1 MESFGQQYSES
12 LISSLSYTL
21 GRTSSAIV
29 DRREAQVK
37 PRGATSYT
45 PRGAKTIEFTL
56 TDSGSYALLN
66 TIRFQASL
74 RAQNPSEAIP
84 GGAVAADYELAMLG
98 PAHAVCF
105 QSCSLKICGMQVEL
119 LDNYSR
125 QYAVMEMLLP
135 VSSRAMD
142 GVQAGHLIDAQSSAS
157 KAWARLPTIAT
168 PEIPQGMDL
177 AAGPYPAR
185 AGRCRSAAT
194 VHGHPRCGLSRA

>member
-66 TIRFQASL
+66 TIRFQAKL
-74 RAQNPSEAIP
+74 RAQDPSRFRV
-84 GGAVAADYELAMLG
+84 GWFFWSRGLG
-98 PAHAVCF
+98 PVCQRRVF
-105 QSCSLKICGMQVEL
+105 
-119 LDNYSR
+119 
-125 QYAVMEMLLP
+125 
-135 VSSRAMD
+135 
-142 GVQAGHLIDAQSSAS
+142 AS
-157 KAWARLPTIAT
+157 VL
-168 PEIPQGMDL
+168 
-177 AAGPYPAR
+177 
-185 AGRCRSAAT
+185 C
-194 VHGHPRCGLSRA
+194 

>member
-66 TIRFQASL
+66 TIRFQAKL
-74 RAQNPSEAIP
+74 RAVTGAAAASEAN
-84 GGAVAADYELAMLG
+84 E
-98 PAHAVCF
+98 
-105 QSCSLKICGMQVEL
+105 
-119 LDNYSR
+119 
-125 QYAVMEMLLP
+125 
-135 VSSRAMD
+135 
-142 GVQAGHLIDAQSSAS
+142 
-157 KAWARLPTIAT
+157 
-168 PEIPQGMDL
+168 
-177 AAGPYPAR
+177 
-185 AGRCRSAAT
+185 
-194 VHGHPRCGLSRA
+194 

>member
-66 TIRFQASL
+66 TIRFQAKL
-74 RAQNPSEAIP
+74 RTENPIGNVGNP
-84 GGAVAADYELAMLG
+84 GAPVAGGG
-98 PAHAVCF
+98 PASV
-105 QSCSLKICGMQVEL
+105 
-119 LDNYSR
+119 
-125 QYAVMEMLLP
+125 
-135 VSSRAMD
+135 
-142 GVQAGHLIDAQSSAS
+142 
-157 KAWARLPTIAT
+157 
-168 PEIPQGMDL
+168 
-177 AAGPYPAR
+177 
-185 AGRCRSAAT
+185 
-194 VHGHPRCGLSRA
+194 

>member
-66 TIRFQASL
+66 TIRFQAKL
-74 RAQNPSEAIP
+74 RAENPSGTRP
-84 GGAVAADYELAMLG
+84 TGADDLTKYELALLG
-98 PAHAVCF
+98 PAHSVIF

-119 LDNYSR
+119 LDNYAR
-125 QYAVMEMLLP
+125 QYMMMEQLLP

-142 GVQAGHLIDAQSSAS
+142 GVQ
-157 KAWARLPTIAT
+157 T
-168 PEIPQGMDL
+168 
-177 AAGPYPAR
+177 
-185 AGRCRSAAT
+185 
-194 VHGHPRCGLSRA
+194 

>member
-66 TIRFQASL
+66 TIRFQAKL
-74 RAQNPSEAIP
+74 RAQDPVGNVGNPPAP
-84 GGAVAADYELAMLG
+84 VAAGDLPQYEPAMLG

-119 LDNYSR
+119 LDNYAR
-125 QYAVMEMLLP
+125 QYLLMEQTNKLALLP
-135 VSSRAMD
+135 QKVE
-142 GVQAGHLIDAQSSAS
+142 Q
-157 KAWARLPTIAT
+157 K
-168 PEIPQGMDL
+168 PQ
-177 AAGPYPAR
+177 
-185 AGRCRSAAT
+185 
-194 VHGHPRCGLSRA
+194 

>member
-66 TIRFQASL
+66 TIRFQAKL
-74 RAQNPSEAIP
+74 QAQNPSPAP
-84 GGAVAADYELAMLG
+84 ADLATLPNYELAMLG

-105 QSCSLKICGMQVEL
+105 QSC
-119 LDNYSR
+119 
-125 QYAVMEMLLP
+125 
-135 VSSRAMD
+135 
-142 GVQAGHLIDAQSSAS
+142 
-157 KAWARLPTIAT
+157 
-168 PEIPQGMDL
+168 
-177 AAGPYPAR
+177 
-185 AGRCRSAAT
+185 
-194 VHGHPRCGLSRA
+194 